1 MVLFYVTTSSSST
14 QAISERDGVPI
25 KEPMSGGGNLSSPSA
40 TAQSFGGQQRS
51 TLGGGG
57 GARPMVIV
65 GRGGARG
72 ALMSARD
79 AARNDYV
86 FFPEPVEP
94 LDPSKLGETDVSP
107 EDGGAFPPS
116 SPFSPCCPSPGFSE
130 PMLTHYVSPPPLPF
144 TARPQNRRIRD
155 PPRRAREGHPTSG

>member
-1 MVLFYVTTSSSST
+1 MTINAMVLFYVTTSSTST

-57 GARPMVIV
+57 GARPTVIV

-86 FFPEPVEP
+86 FFPEPIEP

-116 SPFSPCCPSPGFSE
+116 SSFFLLPFAGTFRTDTDTLCFPSPSS
-130 PMLTHYVSPPPLPF
+130 LHCS
-144 TARPQNRRIRD
+144 AAKQ
-155 PPRRAREGHPTSG
+155 EGT